1 MKKSND
7 NFIDSFVNLFRK
19 FKIFKPLI
27 SIYDKY
33 KEGILYLFFGALTTF
48 VNIISYTIIAK
59 LMHIDY
65 LVSNVIAW
73 ILSVLFAYVT
83 NKKYVFESKTTTKK
97 ELLKEMSSFF
107 VARILSLLLD
117 MVVMYIGISLLHIND
132 IVIKVLSNVLVII
145 ANYFMSK
152 LFIFNKEKKN

>member
-1 MKKSND
+1 
-7 NFIDSFVNLFRK
+7 
-19 FKIFKPLI
+19 
-27 SIYDKY
+27 
-33 KEGILYLFFGALTTF
+33 
-48 VNIISYTIIAK
+48 
-59 LMHIDY
+59 
-65 LVSNVIAW
+65 
-73 ILSVLFAYVT
+73 
-83 NKKYVFESKTTTKK
+83 
-97 ELLKEMSSFF
+97 MSSFF